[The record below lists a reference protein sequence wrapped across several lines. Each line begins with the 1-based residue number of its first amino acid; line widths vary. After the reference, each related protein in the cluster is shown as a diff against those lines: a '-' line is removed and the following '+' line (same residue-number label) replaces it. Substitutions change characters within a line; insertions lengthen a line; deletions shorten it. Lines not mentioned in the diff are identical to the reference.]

1 MDESSVGSPVGVSPL
16 VIPMGIEASGRE
28 ETNGE
33 GQVVTVEMD
42 GNGLGPV
49 PLDWQPQQLPVRAG
63 VLVAASSGPTFV
75 PAIRFWPDTIARSLA
90 ARGEAR
96 ALAVCPSLVSPVGSM
111 LALEVARLLVDER
124 GLWDGPGAVIT
135 CAVRPPCAR
144 DAGVVIVPH
153 PVIVTADGTSRSW
166 VVWEITDRLRVP
178 ALLAGLSRVRQ
189 AVAV

>member
-1 MDESSVGSPVGVSPL
+1 
-16 VIPMGIEASGRE
+16 
-28 ETNGE
+28 
-33 GQVVTVEMD
+33 VVTIELD

-49 PLDWQPQQLPVRAG
+49 PVDWQPQQLPARAG
-63 VLVAASSGPTFV
+63 VLVAASPAPTFV

-90 ARGEAR
+90 TRGEGR
-96 ALAVCPSLVSPVGSM
+96 ALAVCPSLVSPVGSV

-153 PVIVTADGTSRSW
+153 PVIVTAVGTSRSW
-166 VVWEITDRLRVP
+166 VVWEITDRVRVP
-178 ALLAGLSRVRQ
+178 TLLAGMDRVRPG
-189 AVAV
+189 VAA